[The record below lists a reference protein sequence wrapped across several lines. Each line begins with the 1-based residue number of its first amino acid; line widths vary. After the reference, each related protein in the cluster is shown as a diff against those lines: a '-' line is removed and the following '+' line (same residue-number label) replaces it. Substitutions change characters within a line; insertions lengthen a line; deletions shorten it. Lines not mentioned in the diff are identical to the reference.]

1 MQLIEELLAKI
12 RNRTLNVP
20 MAPYN
25 RTKWE
30 ANLQAGYEFVN
41 LAAVRY
47 EIAPYT
53 LVSTG
58 DPLYKG

>member
-20 MAPYN
+20 MEPFN

-41 LAAVRY
+41 LAVVRY
-47 EIAPYT
+47 EIATYA

-58 DPLYKG
+58 GSFK

>member
-41 LAAVRY
+41 LAVVRSF
-47 EIAPYT
+47 T
-53 LVSTG
+53 
-58 DPLYKG
+58 